1 MIEVYNFLSLLNTVN
16 DSKILLYTRNL
27 QKTLCHRNAGSQF
40 VTLVMV
46 SRLVK
51 YGLELAFA

>member
-27 QKTLCHRNAGSQF
+27 QKTQCHRNAGSQF
-40 VTLVMV
+40 VTLVTGYHD
-46 SRLVK
+46 L
-51 YGLELAFA
+51 